1 MEEEKQEV
9 GSATPS
15 GRRDP
20 ADDLPGGAPDGL
32 KDAARGHADEVDA
45 EQESEALNFLL
56 GRTQPLLYDV
66 PVKYDTPHGQKQLVF
81 VVKQLDG
88 ERILEIEKE
97 NRKGD
102 GPFAEL
108 DDVMANAQMVAEACV
123 AIVDK
128 RTGAEVVPDSEE
140 FIGGA
145 PGGATMAMR
154 VRFKYQS
161 GILDGVSGQIRSVSG
176 YNPSRVEAATRSV
189 RDAVG
194 GS

>member
-1 MEEEKQEV
+1 MAEKPKI
-9 GSATPS
+9 GTATPS
-15 GRRDP
+15 DRK
-20 ADDLPGGAPDGL
+20 DDLPDGAPSGL
-32 KDAARGHADEVDA
+32 SDAADGRADEVDGA
-45 EQESEALNFLL
+45 QESEALNFLL
-56 GRTQPLLYDV
+56 GRTEPLLYDV
-66 PVKYDTPHGQKQLVF
+66 PVKYDTPKGQKKLTF

-108 DDVMANAQMVAEACV
+108 DDVMCNAQMVAEATV
-123 AIVDK
+123 AIVDEA
-128 RTGAEVVPDSEE
+128 TGAEVDPNSER

-145 PGGATMAMR
+145 PGGTTMAMR
-154 VRFKYQS
+154 IRFKYQS
-161 GILDGVSGQIRSVSG
+161 GVLDGVSGQVRSVSG
-176 YNPSRVEAATRSV
+176 YNPNRVEAASRSI